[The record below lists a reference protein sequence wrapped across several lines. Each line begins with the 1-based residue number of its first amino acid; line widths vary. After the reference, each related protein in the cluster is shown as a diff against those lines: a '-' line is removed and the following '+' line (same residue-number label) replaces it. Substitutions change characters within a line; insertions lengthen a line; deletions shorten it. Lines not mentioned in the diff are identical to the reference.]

1 MKRENNQ
8 MSKIMI
14 IDDNEGICRE
24 LSEFLKCNGYDTVTL
39 CAFSDSKSDILKTN
53 PDLILLDI
61 NLIEADGFHLCQEI
75 RGFSKVPII
84 FVTSRDSQED
94 ELRGILLGGDD
105 FIRKPYHLPILLAR
119 IQRIFNRC
127 EESNIVHVDDVY
139 LDVLSMTLHN
149 KDNEIEL
156 SKNECRILYYLFI
169 NKGKTVTK
177 DELIEALWECR
188 LYINEN
194 ILNVNMSRL
203 RKRLSDVGLK
213 DFIKTISKEGY
224 RV

>member
-1 MKRENNQ
+1 

-14 IDDNEGICRE
+14 IDDNECIRRE
-24 LSEFLKCNGYDTVTL
+24 LSEFLKSNGYDTIAP
-39 CAFSDSKSDILKTN
+39 CAFSELNTTIIRTN

-61 NLIEADGFHLCQEI
+61 NLAEENGYDLCQEI
-75 RGFSKVPII
+75 RKFSKIPII

-94 ELRGILLGGDD
+94 ELRGFLLGGDD

-119 IQRIFNRC
+119 IQRIFERH
-127 EESNIVHVDDVY
+127 EESNKLQVNDVT
-139 LDVLSMTLHN
+139 LDVLSMTLYN
-149 KDNEIEL
+149 KAGEIEL
-156 SKNECRILYYLFI
+156 SKNECRILYCLFT

-177 DELIEALWECR
+177 DELIEALWTCK
-188 LYINEN
+188 LYIDEN

-203 RKRLSDVGLK
+203 RKRLSDIGLK

>member
-1 MKRENNQ
+1 

-14 IDDNEGICRE
+14 IDDNECIRRE
-24 LSEFLKCNGYDTVTL
+24 LSEFLNCNGYDTVTP
-39 CAFSDSKSDILKTN
+39 CAFSELNTAILRTN

-61 NLIEADGFHLCQEI
+61 NLAEEDGFHLCQEI
-75 RGFSKVPII
+75 RKYSKIPII
-84 FVTSRDSQED
+84 FVTCRDSQED

-119 IQRIFNRC
+119 IQRIFERH
-127 EESNIVHVDDVY
+127 EESNKLHVDDVT
-139 LDVLSMTLHN
+139 LDVLSMTLYN
-149 KDNEIEL
+149 KAGEIEL
-156 SKNECRILYYLFI
+156 SKNECRILYCLFI

-177 DELIEALWECR
+177 DELIEALWTCK
-188 LYINEN
+188 LYIDEN

-203 RKRLSDVGLK
+203 RKRLSNIGLK

-224 RV
+224 RI